1 MIRLLTFDYINNEY
15 VIQEN
20 GDTIFGI
27 NADDLKFDSL
37 KFYVGL
43 YQRHTGCSKIVLE
56 NQITNDLPKKGNYIF
71 QWLDKLFENIYI
83 EFHGSKENL
92 PEDFQQIS
100 QGKIIPLFE
109 LAACA
114 GNGFYIDG
122 TISSEDYESE
132 NLDANF
138 AVKISGK
145 SMEPT
150 IPDGSI
156 ALIEDVEV
164 LSHDDIGIFVLDGE
178 VMCKRY
184 LIIDGCTYLAP
195 DNDSDEYRTIKI
207 GENNRCDIQGKVLE
221 IEN

>member
-1 MIRLLTFDYINNEY
+1 MTRLLAFNYIENEY

-20 GDTIFGI
+20 DNTIFNI

-37 KFYVGL
+37 KFYIGL
-43 YQRHTGCSKIVLE
+43 YQKHTGSSKIILE
-56 NQITNDLPKKGNYIF
+56 NHITNDSPKKGNYIF
-71 QWLDKLFENIYI
+71 QWLKKIIESIYM
-83 EFHGSKENL
+83 EFNGSIDDDSNDTET
-92 PEDFQQIS
+92 IH

-109 LAACA
+109 LSACA

-122 TISSEDYESE
+122 DVMSEDYESD
-132 NLDANF
+132 NLNADF
-138 AVKISGK
+138 AIKISGK

-156 ALIEDVEV
+156 ALISDVED
-164 LSHDDIGIFVLDGE
+164 LSHEDIGIFVLDGE

-184 LIIDGCTYLAP
+184 LKIGAYTYLAP
-195 DNDSDEYRTIKI
+195 DNDSGEFKTIKI

-221 IEN
+221 IQN

>member
-1 MIRLLTFDYINNEY
+1 MTRLLAFNYIDNEY
-15 VIQEN
+15 LIQEN
-20 GDTIFGI
+20 NDTIFQI

-37 KFYVGL
+37 KFYQGL
-43 YQRHTGCSKIVLE
+43 YQRHNGSTKIVLE
-56 NQITNDLPKKGNYIF
+56 NQITNDPLKKGNYIF
-71 QWLDKLFENIYI
+71 QWLNKLIENIYI
-83 EFHGSKENL
+83 EFHGVRDDF
-92 PEDFQQIS
+92 PEDAEQVPQR
-100 QGKIIPLFE
+100 KIIPLYE

-122 TISSEDYESE
+122 DVSSEDYESD
-132 NLDANF
+132 NSNADF
-138 AVKISGK
+138 AIRISGK

-164 LSHDDIGIFVLDGE
+164 LAHEDIGIFVLDGE

-184 LIIDGCTYLAP
+184 LRIDGYTYLAP
-195 DNDSDEYRTIKI
+195 DNDSDEFKTIRI
-207 GENNRCDIQGKVLE
+207 GENNRCDIQGKVIG

>member
-1 MIRLLTFDYINNEY
+1 MTRLLAFDYIDNEY

-20 GDTIFGI
+20 GDTIFQI

-37 KFYVGL
+37 KFYLGL
-43 YQRHTGCSKIVLE
+43 YYRHNGSSKIVLE
-56 NQITNDLPKKGNYIF
+56 NQITDDPHKKGNYIF
-71 QWLDKLFENIYI
+71 QWLDKLFEDIYF
-83 EFHGSKENL
+83 EFHGSSD
-92 PEDFQQIS
+92 DFSQDTEQIA

-114 GNGFYIDG
+114 GNGFYMDG
-122 TISSEDYESE
+122 DISSIDYTSE
-132 NLDANF
+132 NLNADF
-138 AVKISGK
+138 AIRISGK

-156 ALIEDVEV
+156 ALIQDVEV
-164 LSHDDIGIFVLDGE
+164 LSHEDIGIFVLDGE

-184 LIIDGCTYLAP
+184 LIIDGYTYLAP
-195 DNDSDEYRTIKI
+195 DNDSGEFKTIKI
-207 GENNRCDIQGKVLE
+207 SENNRCEIQGKVLE